1 MFGENYGSSKVV
13 IQIYILFDNSLKEFE
28 FEIAVLIPH

>member
-1 MFGENYGSSKVV
+1 MDLQK
-13 IQIYILFDNSLKEFE
+13 IPIHILFDNSLKEFE